1 MAFSP
6 PFMPRPDFGL
16 GNLLT
21 QQAAA
26 AAPYGFPPGVPGLG
40 PTNSFS
46 TPSGY
51 PGLFPRLPGLPFGGL
66 PPRPPPPEEENV
78 QDDPKVTL
86 EQKELWEQFHKNG
99 TEMVIT
105 KTGR

>member
-1 MAFSP
+1 MMSPCHPNSSTMAFSP

-26 AAPYGFPPGVPGLG
+26 AAPYGFPPGFPGLG

-51 PGLFPRLPGLPFGGL
+51 PGLFPRLPGFFGSGL
-66 PPRPPPPEEENV
+66 GRPPPAEDQNV
-78 QDDPKVTL
+78 KDDPKVNL
-86 EQKELWEQFHKNG
+86 EHKELWP
-99 TEMVIT
+99 
-105 KTGR
+105 

>member
-26 AAPYGFPPGVPGLG
+26 AAPYGFPPGFPGLG

-51 PGLFPRLPGLPFGGL
+51 PGLFPRLPSTMHSHVSQPGLVSSGKF
-66 PPRPPPPEEENV
+66 
-78 QDDPKVTL
+78 Q
-86 EQKELWEQFHKNG
+86 
-99 TEMVIT
+99 
-105 KTGR
+105 